1 METKNFINSVS
12 IGNAAEAK
20 DTLTDMLSTRAFDA
34 LNARKIDIAQ
44 TLFNNDVVEEEVEL
58 TQEEYDQLDELSKE
72 KYQNYLSASKKEVG
86 KHNSGS
92 QLSRYGDTAGDRGIK
107 QAGKN
112 VQDRELNTQNAQD
125 YAKKKLGISTVK
137 KHTPV

>member
-1 METKNFINSVS
+1 MDTIDFINNVSV
-12 IGNAAEAK
+12 GNASEAK

-92 QLSRYGDTAGDRGIK
+92 QLSRYGDTAGDRGSK

-112 VQDRELNTQNAQD
+112 YQDRELNTQNAQD

>member
-20 DTLTDMLSTRAFDA
+20 DTLTDLLSTRAFEA

-58 TQEEYDQLDELSKE
+58 TQEEFDQLDELSK
-72 KYQNYLSASKKEVG
+72 NTLRSYLKGSKAEAE
-86 KHNSGS
+86 S
-92 QLSRYGDTAGDRGIK
+92 QLRGDVSDKAASLGRTQQDKDDSRYEG
-107 QAGKN
+107 GK
-112 VQDRELNTQNAQD
+112 L
-125 YAKKKLGISTVK
+125 AKRKLGAPGTIPAKVMAK
-137 KHTPV
+137 